1 MGLLF
6 KFSTG
11 YPEEPPALFLTSDLF
26 PHQKSFID
34 VINEDNWDPSVTV
47 TQITKNFIQ
56 VVQENGLK
64 NTLDTIFN
72 SNHKIQ
78 SSYRHIKE

>member
-1 MGLLF
+1 MLF
-6 KFSTG
+6 KFSAG
-11 YPEEPPALFLTSDLF
+11 YPEEPPAVFLTCDLF

-34 VINEDNWDPSVTV
+34 VINQDNWESAVTL
-47 TQITKNFIQ
+47 TQILKNFIDD
-56 VVQENGLK
+56 VQENGLK
-64 NTLDTIFN
+64 NTLNTIFN